1 MEFCIISINKSLKP
15 DKYIISIAT
24 VNTTV
29 NTTISSK
36 NKDEN
41 VVLDSK

>member
-1 MEFCIISINKSLKP
+1 MEFCIISKSLKP
-15 DKYIISIAT
+15 DKYIISIVT
-24 VNTTV
+24 VNTTI

-41 VVLDSK
+41 VVLESK

>member
-1 MEFCIISINKSLKP
+1 MEFCIISKSLKP
-15 DKYIISIAT
+15 DKYIIPLAT